1 MVIKNMVIQLESA
14 GYENSAPAGRDF
26 FWNLRKMWPEKFG
39 KHGNMRR
46 PEKKHGNKNMVI

>member
-1 MVIKNMVIQLESA
+1 MVIKNMVIQPESA

-26 FWNLRKMWPEKFG
+26 FGILRKNMARNFG